1 MDYEENIPAEHE
13 APQEKARVSNPDADE
28 ERAQDSQ
35 RQTEKGTKESLRLKN
50 EGLPRVHRLRKRKEY
65 REVYRIGGKAVGRYV
80 VVFGLRRQQGGVRL
94 GVTASKKVGN
104 AVIRNRCRRRIRE
117 VFRLNRGRVAF
128 AAIDLVVNARR
139 DCALVPWA
147 ALERDYVRCLER
159 LERNLRGRMADA
171 SSKGAETTR

>member
-13 APQEKARVSNPDADE
+13 APQEKARVSNPDADQK
-28 ERAQDSQ
+28 RAQDPQ
-35 RQTEKGTKESLRLKN
+35 RQTEKRTEEDLRLKR
-50 EGLPRVHRLRKRKEY
+50 EGLPRVHRIRKRKEY

-80 VVFGLRRQQGGVRL
+80 VVFGLRRRRGGVRL

-117 VFRLNRGRVAF
+117 VFRLNRRRVAF
-128 AAIDLVVNARR
+128 EAIDLVVNARR

-147 ALERDYVRCLER
+147 ALVRDYVKCLER
-159 LERNLRGRMADA
+159 LERNLSGERAVAVGTVEKA
-171 SSKGAETTR
+171 TR